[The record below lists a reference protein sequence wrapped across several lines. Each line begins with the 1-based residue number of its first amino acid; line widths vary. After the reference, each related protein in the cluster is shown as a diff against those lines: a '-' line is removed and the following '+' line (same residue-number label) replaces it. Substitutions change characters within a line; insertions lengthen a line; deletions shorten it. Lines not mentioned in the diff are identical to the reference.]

1 MATVDQLNFL
11 IYEPNPLPQ
20 QELRQRLMH
29 FSMKQDVDLQMDWLT
44 KPTQQ
49 VHIPQLAGQAHFA
62 LVNADDMPYSLQIG
76 QKILQTNSQCALIY
90 YGKRTADLASYFPSR
105 PVRYLDYNSPLWEP
119 TLKELRDS
127 LRMDGAHFS
136 WTSKFCRYYIPCN
149 QIVVLRSGGGSLDI
163 HMADGKVHTI
173 TAKLDEAQNRLP
185 QEDFLR
191 VHKSALVNLHCIEAM
206 DRSDKSLLLSD
217 GSKAYISKAY
227 YKEVAEQMEQL
238 QK

>member
-1 MATVDQLNFL
+1 MAIVDQLNFL

-44 KPTQQ
+44 KPAHQ
-49 VHIPQLAGQAHFA
+49 VHIPKLAGQAHFA
-62 LVNADDMPYSLQIG
+62 MVNADDMPHSLQIG
-76 QKILQTNSQCALIY
+76 QKLLQANPQCALIY

-105 PVRYLDYNSPLWEP
+105 PVRYLDMGSPLLEP
-119 TLKELRDS
+119 TLEKLFEDLR
-127 LRMDGAHFS
+127 LDGSHFS
-136 WTSKFCRYYIPCN
+136 WTSKFCRYYIPCS
-149 QIVVLRSGGGSLDI
+149 QIIAFRSGGGNLDI

-173 TAKLDEAQNRLP
+173 TAKLDEAQKRLP

-191 VHKSALVNLHCIEAM
+191 IHKSALVNIHRIEAM

-227 YKEVAEQMEQL
+227 YKEVAERVEGM